1 MELLVR
7 GLTFYAWYAAAVAV
21 VFSIVLAIL
30 YLASAV
36 RRWASQRELEVLQA
50 IRRRWTG

>member
-1 MELLVR
+1 MELLLR

-21 VFSIVLAIL
+21 VFSIVLALL

-36 RRWASQRELEVLQA
+36 RRWVSQREFEFLQA
-50 IRRRWTG
+50 LRRRSGT